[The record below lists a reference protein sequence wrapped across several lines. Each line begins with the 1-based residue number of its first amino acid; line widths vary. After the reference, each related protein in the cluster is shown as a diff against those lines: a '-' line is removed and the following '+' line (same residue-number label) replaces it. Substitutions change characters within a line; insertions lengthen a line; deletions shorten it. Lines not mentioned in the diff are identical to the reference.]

1 MIDNKNEINDN
12 ELDSVSGGIKI
23 DISRKP
29 KIIDF
34 LKDLVQK
41 MKEKI
46 IHINKNTLWWYNVF
60 FLCTYFLIK
69 LKSIYLIYDYQIFEE
84 F

>member
-46 IHINKNTLWWYNVF
+46 IHINKNTL
-60 FLCTYFLIK
+60 
-69 LKSIYLIYDYQIFEE
+69 
-84 F
+84 